1 MSDSKTY
8 SLIHW
13 IEIYQVDSIIWP
25 SNKWG
30 QVFWTVFIYMMIQ
43 RTIHRYGVTGPC
55 SLFTPHHTLN
65 LWVSQFLSVLG
76 WIPPKI
82 WKDQIWRVGQEK
94 MVCVQS
100 RVFLP
105 KWQILLLEV
114 LHFIL
119 PASHVQHWWSSTNVS
134 PEVKRFRVRISTHTG
149 ESEENI
155 KQMISYFCLWLQ
167 SDQVLIKVLKD
178 NILKQG
184 PTH

>member
-1 MSDSKTY
+1 
-8 SLIHW
+8 
-13 IEIYQVDSIIWP
+13 
-25 SNKWG
+25 
-30 QVFWTVFIYMMIQ
+30 
-43 RTIHRYGVTGPC
+43 
-55 SLFTPHHTLN
+55 
-65 LWVSQFLSVLG
+65 
-76 WIPPKI
+76 
-82 WKDQIWRVGQEK
+82 

-105 KWQILLLEV
+105 KWQILLLEL

-119 PASHVQHWWSSTNVS
+119 PASHVQHLWSSTNVS

-178 NILKQG
+178 NVLKQG
-184 PTH
+184 PTN